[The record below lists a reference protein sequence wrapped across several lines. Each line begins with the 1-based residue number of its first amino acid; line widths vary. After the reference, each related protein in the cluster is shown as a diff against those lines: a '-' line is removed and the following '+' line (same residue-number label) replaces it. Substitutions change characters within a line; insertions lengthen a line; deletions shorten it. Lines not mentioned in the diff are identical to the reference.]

1 MVAKTAG
8 YQQVDLALD
17 EFVQAGGLQ
26 HAQAD
31 FRMRCAKFCQ
41 CQAAQVE
48 ARMQAELELYRA
60 CGPQFRGRGA
70 DATKAARY
78 LRQEGLAGR
87 CQDELLMQPLEQAH
101 AEARLQGLHL
111 LPNGGGRHMQLMRG
125 QLETQMTRRGFESA
139 QRVEWWEGVG
149 HGRPVCHR

>member
-8 YQQVDLALD
+8 YQQVDFALD

-31 FRMRCAKFCQ
+31 FSMRCAKFCQ

-111 LPNGGGRHMQLMRG
+111 LPDGGGRHMQLMRG

-149 HGRPVCHR
+149 HRQPVCHR